1 MSAGKVSDEKFPE
14 DILISFVAIGINIIA
29 GIIGVASPKNPAG
42 REAAYYVLLVICF
55 LVFAIYLATKYF
67 FLFFTSNIKPCCANK
82 CSRTDSYRLPGKE
95 GMLKFL
101 HYLGSCWWN
110 WSLVY
115 ESVFCLMA
123 LLYLAG
129 DNLEQMVCKEDTGI
143 CPVTGR
149 VIMGTSLM
157 LNILLTLLKGTSM
170 KPKTPSAFLV
180 VGILGNVYYKLMQ
193 IAASVLTIDQTVTT
207 ILNSIEYNETI
218 RSNNDSMINEETI
231 QTGAIGILT
240 AISGIVLLVLLVALV
255 IIAFA
260 NRRLCCCCC
269 RNKQVKWYEMFGQ
282 WACGICVV
290 LFVISFM
297 IGDIN
302 WIWEF
307 FETDIVSKPANIVRL
322 FTLTLALVLLFILS
336 MVYIGGICLPGVGVV
351 VGEEEF
357 FLPKN
362 ASDKGLQ
369 IDGNVLQKP
378 YNEWGK
384 DPKKDPTVR
393 MESQKCDL
401 KGEIKVEDH
410 YGKTD
415 ITFSIDREMSCME
428 AYKHWVKFDSSLYK
442 LLCRRN
448 DSHDDTPWMVQAYV
462 GKDTTV
468 GTTSGQVGNGTSDH
482 DPEAKEHNGEE
493 SPSARKGVEMQ
504 PMDIEKTI
512 RDNSGTSL

>member
-1 MSAGKVSDEKFPE
+1 MTAGGVSVKQFPE
-14 DILISFVAIGINIIA
+14 DILISFVAIGINIIT
-29 GIIGVASPKNPAG
+29 GIIGVASPENPAG

-55 LVFAIYLATKYF
+55 LIFAIYLATKYF

-110 WSLVY
+110 WSVVY

-129 DNLEQMVCKEDTGI
+129 NNLEQMVCKEDTGI

-149 VIMGTSLM
+149 VITGTSLM

-207 ILNSIEYNETI
+207 ILNSIEYNKTI
-218 RSNNDSMINEETI
+218 RSNDIIMINETTI

-336 MVYIGGICLPGVGVV
+336 MVYISGICLPGVGVV
-351 VGEEEF
+351 LGEEEF

-362 ASDKGLQ
+362 ASAKVLQ
-369 IDGNVLQKP
+369 IDGNVLQKQ
-378 YNEWGK
+378 YNEWEQEE
-384 DPKKDPTVR
+384 DPTENE
-393 MESQKCDL
+393 ESQQCDL
-401 KGEIKVEDH
+401 EGKIKVEDH

-415 ITFSIDREMSCME
+415 IIFSIEREKTCME
-428 AYKHWVKFDSSLYK
+428 AYKHWMNFDSSLYK

-448 DSHDDTPWMVQAYV
+448 DSHDDTHA
-462 GKDTTV
+462 DTTWTV
-468 GTTSGQVGNGTSDH
+468 HAVIHEQKNPD
-482 DPEAKEHNGEE
+482 AKSLIEEKKKESHN
-493 SPSARKGVEMQ
+493 ARKGVRIQ
-504 PMDIEKTI
+504 LLSKEKTI
-512 RDNSGTSL
+512 GDNSGTSL